1 MADGTGIASN
11 VQNRAKRKRPVNWRE
26 VIGLCAHYWG
36 QQKALL
42 GTVLGVIVI
51 QILIDLTIP
60 ISSGLLVDRVI
71 AALNEAATFGPAY
84 QALFMLSGATVA
96 FHLFRWI
103 RFHLLH
109 QFLTKSM
116 DHLLRDGFGQVQRFS
131 ADWHA
136 TTFAG
141 ATVRKLTR
149 GKWAFDSMTTILWNN
164 FFPIFLSIVG
174 LTALIAYRFPLIG
187 LMFAAVVIFYT
198 ITAAIIATYYV
209 RPMNIKAATSD
220 SAIGASMADTIMNN
234 PAVSAFGAA
243 DREDHRFFGL
253 TERWRDFCRIAW
265 NRGAD
270 MFFIQKIIW
279 AVLQFFMVLAFIE
292 MVRSGR
298 ATPGDVTFILTAN
311 ILVGSYLRAIGDHIR
326 MLQQS
331 FSEIADIVDIVKSPL
346 QIADIP
352 GAQPL
357 KADLGR
363 IDFERVS
370 FGYEDGASQLYQ
382 DFSLSIAAG
391 EVVGLVGPS
400 GSGKSTFVKL
410 IQRLY
415 DVNGGAIR
423 IDGSD
428 ISQVAQ
434 ASLRQSIAL
443 VPQDPHLFH
452 RSLAENIAYAR
463 PDATREEIKEAARR
477 AYADEFIDA
486 LPLGYET
493 LVGERGVKLSGG
505 ERQRVAIARA
515 FLADA
520 PIVIFDEATSSL
532 DTITEHHI
540 QDAMAELMKGRTTII
555 IAHRLSTVRDV
566 DRILVFDKGRIVEQG
581 DHQLLIK
588 IAGGRYRALYQ
599 LQQDGASTER

>member
-1 MADGTGIASN
+1 MADSVSDSAAVSTRARAEAS
-11 VQNRAKRKRPVNWRE
+11 VGWRD
-26 VIGLCAHYWG
+26 VLGLCSHYWR
-36 QQKALL
+36 QQRRL
-42 GTVLGVIVI
+42 LGVILLVI
-51 QILIDLTIP
+51 VVQIAIDLTIP

-71 AALNEAATFGPAY
+71 AAMNDESDFAPAY
-84 QALFMLSGATVA
+84 QALILLSGATIG

-109 QFLTKSM
+109 HFLTTAM
-116 DHLLRDGFGQVQRFS
+116 DRMLRDGFGKVQRFS

-149 GKWAFDSMTTILWNN
+149 GKWAFDSMTSIVWNN
-164 FFPIFLSIVG
+164 FFPIFLSICG

-187 LMFAAVVIFYT
+187 LMFAGVVIFYT
-198 ITAAIIATYYV
+198 LTAGLIATYYV

-220 SAIGASMADTIMNN
+220 SLIGASMADTIMNN

-243 DREDHRFFGL
+243 AREDDRFQTL
-253 TERWRDFCRIAW
+253 TERWRNFCRRAW
-265 NRGAD
+265 TRGSD
-270 MFFIQKIIW
+270 MFFIQKLIW
-279 AVLQFFMVLAFIE
+279 AVLQFCLVFAFIQ
-292 MVRSGR
+292 MVRAGR

-311 ILVGSYLRAIGDHIR
+311 LLVGSYLRAIGDHIR

-331 FSEIADIVDIVKSPL
+331 FSEIADIVDIIRRPA
-346 QIADIP
+346 QIADIQ
-352 GAQPL
+352 GAPEL
-357 KADLGR
+357 VPRAGR
-363 IDFERVS
+363 IEFDKVRFA
-370 FGYEDGASQLYQ
+370 YEDGASVLYE
-382 DFSLSIAAG
+382 DFSLSIEAG
-391 EVVGLVGPS
+391 EIVGLVGPS

-415 DVNGGAIR
+415 DVDSGRIK
-423 IDGSD
+423 IDGED
-428 ISQVAQ
+428 ISRVDQ
-434 ASLRQSIAL
+434 ASLRRAIAL

-463 PDATREEIKEAARR
+463 PEATMDDIQDAARK
-477 AYADEFIDA
+477 AFAAEFIER
-486 LPLGYET
+486 LPLGYHT

-532 DTITEHHI
+532 DTITERHI
-540 QDAMAELMKGRTTII
+540 QAAMAELMKGRTTII

-566 DRILVFDKGRIVEQG
+566 ERILVFDKGRIVEQG
-581 DHQLLIK
+581 NHTALMQTP
-588 IAGGRYRALYQ
+588 AGRYRALHG
-599 LQQDGASTER
+599 LQMKTEEGVG

>member
-1 MADGTGIASN
+1 MADSVSDSAAASA
-11 VQNRAKRKRPVNWRE
+11 RASPEASVGWRD
-26 VIGLCAHYWG
+26 VLGLCRHYWR
-36 QQKALL
+36 QQKRL
-42 GTVLGVIVI
+42 LGVILLVI
-51 QILIDLTIP
+51 VVQIAIDLTIP

-71 AALNEAATFGPAY
+71 AAMNDEGDFAPAY
-84 QALFMLSGATVA
+84 QALILLSGATIG

-109 QFLTKSM
+109 HFLTTAM
-116 DHLLRDGFGQVQRFS
+116 DRMLRDGFGKVQRFS

-149 GKWAFDSMTTILWNN
+149 GKWAFDSMTSIVWNN
-164 FFPIFLSIVG
+164 FFPIFLSICG

-187 LMFAAVVIFYT
+187 LMFAGVVIFYT
-198 ITAAIIATYYV
+198 LTAGLIATYYV

-220 SAIGASMADTIMNN
+220 SLIGASMADTIMNN

-243 DREDHRFFGL
+243 AREDDRFQTL
-253 TERWRDFCRIAW
+253 TERWRNFCRRAW
-265 NRGAD
+265 NRGSD
-270 MFFIQKIIW
+270 MFFIQKLIW
-279 AVLQFFMVLAFIE
+279 AVLQFCLVFAFIQ
-292 MVRSGR
+292 MVRVGR

-311 ILVGSYLRAIGDHIR
+311 LLVGSYLRAIGDHIR

-331 FSEIADIVDIVKSPL
+331 FSEIADIVDIIRRPA
-346 QIADIP
+346 QIADIQ
-352 GAQPL
+352 GAPEL
-357 KADLGR
+357 VPRAGR
-363 IDFERVS
+363 IEFDKVRFA
-370 FGYEDGASQLYQ
+370 YEDGASVLYE
-382 DFSLSIAAG
+382 DFSLSIEAG
-391 EVVGLVGPS
+391 EIVGLVGPS

-415 DVNGGAIR
+415 DVDSGRIK
-423 IDGSD
+423 IDGED
-428 ISQVAQ
+428 ISRVDQ
-434 ASLRQSIAL
+434 ASLRRAIAL

-463 PDATREEIKEAARR
+463 PEATMDDIQDAARK
-477 AYADEFIDA
+477 AFAAEFIES
-486 LPLGYET
+486 LPLGYHT

-532 DTITEHHI
+532 DTITERHI
-540 QDAMAELMKGRTTII
+540 QAAMAELMKGRTTII

-566 DRILVFDKGRIVEQG
+566 ERILVFDKGRIVEQG
-581 DHQLLIK
+581 NHTALMQTP
-588 IAGGRYRALYQ
+588 AGRYRALHG
-599 LQQDGASTER
+599 LQMKTEEGVG